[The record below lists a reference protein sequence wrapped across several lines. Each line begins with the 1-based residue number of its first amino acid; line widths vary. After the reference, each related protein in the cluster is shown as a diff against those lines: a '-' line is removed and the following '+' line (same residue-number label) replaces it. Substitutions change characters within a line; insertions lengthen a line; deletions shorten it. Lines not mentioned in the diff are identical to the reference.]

1 MTEYCVIENNWW
13 CHISLKNG
21 SKRYFK
27 KKKKWS
33 WHFCFEWRSQ
43 FTRMPQPVSAAS
55 WMAWFQFKNGTTV
68 RKWSLIFVGTQEMSR
83 VSSWQYLGQCWI
95 TFTISYE
102 NLWTTYSTSASR
114 VIVLKLFW
122 YYTLHLT
129 ARWHDKHVSTY
140 QDLHR
145 SGDFNSSS
153 GSNTNSITYKGI
165 L

>member
-1 MTEYCVIENNWW
+1 MIVNA
-13 CHISLKNG
+13 ISK
-21 SKRYFK
+21 
-27 KKKKWS
+27 
-33 WHFCFEWRSQ
+33 
-43 FTRMPQPVSAAS
+43 TRKSGVGTSVSNDVANLLECLNQLVRLAS

-122 YYTLHLT
+122 YYTLTRGKSNEQYMQFKRNLHQIYT
-129 ARWHDKHVSTY
+129 AL
-140 QDLHR
+140 DL
-145 SGDFNSSS
+145 
-153 GSNTNSITYKGI
+153 
-165 L
+165 